1 MKIEGFVGNL
11 DISTANVTDV
21 LGRLA
26 VGDIIRAKVLNIVAN
41 ELMLK
46 LFDGTT
52 FSANSLS
59 SLDIEQGDTVDFV
72 VKNNSNNQ
80 LVLETVK
87 GNDYNQKSVSNTDS
101 NLKKQLLELDIKPD
115 KKIWRLLKK

>member
-115 KKIWRLLKK
+115 KKNNGDC